1 MKVLVCTESRP
12 DSVPAA
18 AFASQLG
25 LIPGADTTLLGLAHS
40 RREVADTEAAMDRV
54 GKQLSA
60 AASLDRVLR
69 VGDPSHEIIK
79 AAGEED
85 FDLVVL
91 SRHPRRRLPPLVTRS
106 GTQILARSIASHL
119 LLVRNPPDQ
128 LRKILVCSS
137 GEMPSIH
144 TLPLAGRLIGPAEAD
159 VSLIHVMSQVAL
171 RPDSPASEL
180 EETAGEAIE
189 RKTLEGDRLE
199 QGIQLLTDAGV
210 RAPIHPVLRHGLV
223 VDEVLA
229 EIEDGGYDLVVL
241 GSHYQPG
248 LTRWMDVLLDN
259 VANALLD
266 RVECSLLIIAPV
278 DPDHLKDSAPA

>member
-1 MKVLVCTESRP
+1 MRVLVCTESRP
-12 DSVPAA
+12 DSAPTA

-25 LIPGADTTLLGLAHS
+25 LISGAETTLLGVAHS
-40 RREVADTEAAMDRV
+40 GRDVADTEAAMTRV
-54 GKQLSA
+54 GEKLSS
-60 AASLDRVLR
+60 AASLELVLR
-69 VGDPSHEIIK
+69 VGDPSHEIIGV
-79 AAGEED
+79 AGERD

-91 SRHPRRRLPPLVTRS
+91 SRHRKRRLPPLVSRS
-106 GTQILARSIASHL
+106 GTQVLARNIASHL
-119 LLVRNPPDQ
+119 LLVRNPPEHI
-128 LRKILVCSS
+128 RKILVCSS
-137 GEMPSIH
+137 GETPSIH
-144 TLPLAGRLIGPAEAD
+144 TLPLAGKLISPAMAE

-180 EETAGEAIE
+180 EETAGEAMG

-199 QGIQLLTDAGV
+199 QGIRLLADAGV
-210 RAPIHPVLRHGLV
+210 RTPIRPVLRHGLV

-266 RVECSLLIIAPV
+266 RVECSLMVIAPL
-278 DPDHLKDSAPA
+278 DQSHAKAPGPG